1 VIYFLS
7 GKEFILFDVNG
18 VKTLRVKW
26 ASPPYYTKKI
36 LIKYLLLNIT
46 KKHLKLIP

>member
-1 VIYFLS
+1 MVFV
-7 GKEFILFDVNG
+7 VNG

-26 ASPPYYTKKI
+26 ASSFYYKKKI

-46 KKHLKLIP
+46 KKILKLVP